1 MQSGGPQTKRWYDLL
16 LEFYKIK
23 GIKTLAPLTCMD
35 LSREVYE
42 IIIACGDGRVRTHLL
57 NAIYS
62 MFTFMAYPGM
72 PPHNNDTERCIR
84 DGIIPQRNARHKI
97 ATDAGRD
104 VCSALLTFSMT
115 CRKQHIHPARAL
127 QEYLRD
133 PDWDVFA
140 GARDDAS
147 LLSSLVNADGT
158 RYNVFE
164 CPGPPPVW
172 PPAADDAGRGAV
184 RRDQTAVVPVAP
196 MIPS

>member
-16 LEFYKIK
+16 LEFHNKIK
-23 GIKTLAPLTCMD
+23 EIRTLAPLTRME
-35 LSREVYE
+35 LSREAHK
-42 IIIACGDGRVRTHLL
+42 IITACRDGRVRTHLL
-57 NAIYS
+57 NAIYN
-62 MFTFMAYPGM
+62 MFTFMAYQGM

-97 ATDAGRD
+97 VTDAGRE
-104 VCSALLTFSMT
+104 VFSALLTFSMT
-115 CRKQHIHPARAL
+115 CRKQGIHPARAL

-140 GARDDAS
+140 GAGDDAS
-147 LLSSLVNADGT
+147 LPSSLVNAGGT
-158 RYNVFE
+158 RYSVFE

-184 RRDQTAVVPVAP
+184 RRDRTAVVPVAP
-196 MIPS
+196 MVS